1 MLTGVPVITL
11 KGVCVIR
18 RTVVPAITLAGVHP
32 AFRRKIWERNG
43 GAGAIFLLRDGGNR
57 NKSLYLRSIIKISKA
72 MRKFVSVLLVA
83 AVALLTA
90 MPAQAQLFKWGVKA
104 GVNMTKLDF
113 DDYNYKD
120 KMAGFFVGPMTEITI
135 PVVGLGVDASLLFS
149 QKGIKADH
157 DRTKQ
162 YGLDI
167 PINLKYTFGLGSSLG
182 IFVAAGPDFYFDF
195 KGGGGMLDRKNAQVG
210 VNVGAGLKLV
220 QHLQIGANYN
230 IPTGDHFDWKGLY
243 GKGKDK
249 TWQIWL
255 AYIF

>member
-1 MLTGVPVITL
+1 
-11 KGVCVIR
+11 
-18 RTVVPAITLAGVHP
+18 
-32 AFRRKIWERNG
+32 
-43 GAGAIFLLRDGGNR
+43 
-57 NKSLYLRSIIKISKA
+57 

-113 DDYNYKD
+113 DDYKD

-167 PINLKYTFGLGSSLG
+167 PINLKYKFSLPVVGSFMSP
-182 IFVAAGPDFYFDF
+182 FVYAGPSFGF
-195 KGGGGMLDRKNAQVG
+195 RVG
-210 VNVGAGLKLV
+210 DNFADQYKKKSFETAINVGIGLEFFS
-220 QHLQIGANYN
+220 HLQIAGQY
-230 IPTGDHFDWKGLY
+230 GWGL
-243 GKGKDK
+243 GKAMEFENDVLNSALNGKSRAW
-249 TWQIWL
+249 TVTA
-255 AYIF
+255 AYLF